1 MAVRFRYAV
10 GKLEDQK
17 LHYRNNCSND
27 QQQRRA
33 DDTSYY
39 YFLNMVARSFLIN
52 NIVNI
57 SLLIRLIRTLKRQKM
72 DGYDGRSTICRKIS
86 VACQHIP
93 YLHELFYAE
102 RREFL
107 FTFTNG
113 NTYAVY
119 TLPERWN
126 VNYLHFPSPSVIF
139 CFHVHGA
146 KETFV

>member
-1 MAVRFRYAV
+1 
-10 GKLEDQK
+10 
-17 LHYRNNCSND
+17 
-27 QQQRRA
+27 
-33 DDTSYY
+33 
-39 YFLNMVARSFLIN
+39 MVARSFLIN

-146 KETFV
+146 KETFVWLVNPYLSTQIYCPSRDWKSLKQTWLPKGGFLPIFAWSLVL